1 MVLLSGSMGSQ
12 MFLAGSNDICGL
24 NGDNSSVGV
33 SDESGVL
40 EGSIRVSGSIGVC
53 SGNGSGDAVGGKVSS
68 LSGYD
73 LRGLGG
79 GNGSVGASNK
89 STRMVGVCTISVSS
103 GVSSVVVSSGICS
116 VVESVVSVESSVS
129 VRVSSIETL
138 SGKVCVLSGKE
149 LRGLGGGNG
158 TVGVFNE
165 FDSSGSSHASKEN
178 QKLH

>member
-1 MVLLSGSMGSQ
+1 
-12 MFLAGSNDICGL
+12 MFLAGGDDICGL
-24 NGDNSSVGV
+24 NGDNGSVGV
-33 SDESGVL
+33 SDESGVC

-53 SGNGSGDAVGGKVSS
+53 GGNGSGNAVGGKVSL

-79 GNGSVGASNK
+79 GNGTVGVSNK
-89 STRMVGVCTISVSS
+89 GTSMVGVCAISVSS
-103 GVSSVVVSSGICS
+103 GVSSVVVSSGI
-116 VVESVVSVESSVS
+116 ESVVSVESSVS

-138 SGKVCVLSGKE
+138 SGKVCVLSGKD

-158 TVGVFNE
+158 TAGVFNE

-178 QKLH
+178 LKGKLFLF